1 MTKLERLQE
10 IERQAEELKSIAS
23 NNETMVEAL
32 QQVIREAMVSFKE
45 EAEKECGVDFVPW
58 DGEIYFFVNCR
69 ANVQKTENDLCEGDK
84 EIINFQN
91 FFPTESQA
99 EKASK
104 LIRRSNAIIRAC
116 LLVDPNYEP
125 DWSDRVER
133 KYSVYYCNFQTKWRV
148 TDSRTANIFV
158 AYVST
163 YEKAQQVCELLTK
176 WGVK

>member
-10 IERQAEELKSIAS
+10 IERQAEEL
-23 NNETMVEAL
+23 
-32 QQVIREAMVSFKE
+32 R
-45 EAEKECGVDFVPW
+45 
-58 DGEIYFFVNCR
+58 
-69 ANVQKTENDLCEGDK
+69 K
-84 EIINFQN
+84 EIELESGIDWMPKVGEGYWFINDYEHVDCERNDGHYADTARFRAFNYFQ
-91 FFPTESQA
+91 TREQA

-104 LIRRSNAIIRAC
+104 LRIRSNAIIRAC
-116 LLVDPNYEP
+116 ILIDPDYEP
-125 DWSDRVER
+125 DWSDKEAR
-133 KYSVYYCNFQTKWRV
+133 KFTVYYCNFQTKWRV